1 MDFLNP
7 QQREAVLHSGG
18 PLLIVAGAG
27 SGKTKTLTHRI
38 AHHIAS
44 GVRPEH
50 ILAITFTNKAA
61 NEMKERI
68 GKLLDVRRL
77 KIDDPSEHRTSN
89 IERVLP
95 FVGTFHAWGARLL
108 RHEAKHL
115 GRTPDFSIFD
125 EDDALR
131 LLKSIVKTLNI
142 DAERFKPQMFRSRI
156 SRMKNELADVGKLT
170 ESNHPTDQLAARMYV
185 AYEAA
190 LSANNAFDF
199 DDLLEKVVRLFVARP
214 EVLASYRARHQHI
227 FIDEYQDVN
236 AVQYQL
242 VKFLG
247 GNRGTLSVVGDD
259 AQSIYM
265 FRGSDF
271 RNFLRFDTDWPN
283 TKVVFLEENY
293 RSTGNIIAAASALI
307 GHNTM
312 QKKKQL
318 WTKHEN
324 GPLVSVAGVGTADDE
339 AYYVVGQIAS
349 LLRAPNVD
357 PDIAILYRTNAQS
370 RPIEYALLKNG
381 IPYRIYG
388 GLRFYARM
396 EIKDIVCA
404 LQYAANPKNT
414 MAAERIKKN
423 FNKKEAT
430 ALFTQLPEFG
440 AKLRLLELLGFILK
454 TTNYIATLKEQY
466 QNGEERIEN
475 VNELLSFASTY
486 NDAGLPAFLEQVSL
500 ATSSDSANGSI
511 AITTSKSVVTLMT
524 IHASKGLEFNQVFV
538 VGVTDGVLPHE
549 RSLAR
554 NDELEEERRLMYVA
568 MTRARQLLTLTFYG
582 TASRF
587 LYELPP
593 ELLDFKNF
601 SKKSRNFNDDSF
613 EDEDYIEY
621 D

>member
-1 MDFLNP
+1 MDSSLNP

-68 GKLLDVRRL
+68 GKILGDRARGAGGGGL
-77 KIDDPSEHRTSN
+77 
-89 IERVLP
+89 

-131 LLKSIVKTLNI
+131 LLKFIVKTLDI
-142 DAERFKPQMFRSRI
+142 DSERFKPQMFRARI
-156 SRMKNELADVGKLT
+156 SRIKNELADAGKLA
-170 ESNHPTDQLAARMYV
+170 ESNHPADQLVARVYA

-190 LSANNAFDF
+190 LAANNAFDF
-199 DDLLEKVVRLFVARP
+199 DDLLEKVVRLFVAQP
-214 EVLASYRARHQHI
+214 KILEQYRERHQHI
-227 FIDEYQDVN
+227 FVDEYQDVN

-242 VKFLG
+242 VKLLVG
-247 GNRGTLSVVGDD
+247 KRGTLSVVGDD
-259 AQSIYM
+259 FQSIYA

-283 TKVVFLEENY
+283 TKVIFLEENY
-293 RSTGNIIAAASALI
+293 RSTGNIITAASVLI
-307 GHNTM
+307 GHNTI
-312 QKKKQL
+312 QKKKNL

-324 GPLVSVAGVGTADDE
+324 GTLVNVIGLGTADDE
-339 AYYVVGQIAS
+339 AHAVVGQIAT
-349 LLRAPNVD
+349 LLREPNVD
-357 PDIAILYRTNAQS
+357 PDVAILYRTNAQS

-388 GLRFYARM
+388 GLRFYDRM

-404 LQYAANPKNT
+404 LQYAANIKNT

-423 FNKKEAT
+423 FKKKEAT
-430 ALFTQLPEFG
+430 ALLAELPQLG
-440 AKLRLLELLGFILK
+440 TSLSLLELLGFILK
-454 TTNYIATLKEQY
+454 TTDYLAMLKKDY
-466 QNGEERIEN
+466 QNAEERIEN

-486 NDAGLPAFLEQVSL
+486 NTAGLPAFLEQVSL

-538 VGVTDGVLPHE
+538 VGVSDGVLPHE

-568 MTRARQLLTLTFYG
+568 MTRARQSLTLTFYG
-582 TASRF
+582 AASRF

-593 ELLDFKNF
+593 ELLDFRNLA
-601 SKKSRNFNDDSF
+601 KKPRNFYNDSF